1 MIHGVRSMEATLQLG
16 LCYWEKCR
24 LQPRLS
30 RSLRKFAEQRR
41 KPGLI
46 GTSLAR
52 ASGLHLPMVG
62 FSRRLRFRK
71 DSSECS
77 RTEFPYLSSF
87 WFMRNSSAGREE
99 IHLSVREWETNML

>member
-41 KPGLI
+41 KPELI
-46 GTSLAR
+46 RTRSSR
-52 ASGLHLPMVG
+52 FHLRVFAIQTGCM
-62 FSRRLRFRK
+62 F
-71 DSSECS
+71 E
-77 RTEFPYLSSF
+77 
-87 WFMRNSSAGREE
+87 
-99 IHLSVREWETNML
+99 